1 MNIKIQNWLINK
13 LIRMIIDIFNGSIIK
28 IYNIYIIIKIYPQ
41 NKKISLKYR

>member
-13 LIRMIIDIFNGSIIK
+13 LIMIIDIFNGSIIK